1 MIKKLCCVFTGLCS
15 LLLLT
20 VCVVP
25 ATAQMPEVKPKPA
38 MFSYVANWQFPRASF
53 ADVDKMLAGGNP
65 ALDKAYG
72 DGTIVGYGHDKNL
85 VHTPE
90 SDTHDTWWSAM
101 SIAGLMKALT
111 AVSASEMPNSPV
123 MTGAS
128 KHWDEVLESHY
139 YNWKPGA
146 FTDSYVEV
154 LSYKL
159 KADAPDDAVA
169 MLSEHLIVP
178 SMEKLL
184 ADGMISEYEIDE
196 PAIHT
201 SAPGMFF
208 VVYVA
213 PTPEGID
220 AVQAAIVADAKAHV
234 LGIQAFGAMVDMN
247 GHRDE
252 LMKGSGTFK

>member
-1 MIKKLCCVFTGLCS
+1 MRKGLLCVFAGFCS
-15 LLLLT
+15 LLVLT
-20 VCVVP
+20 ARV
-25 ATAQMPEVKPKPA
+25 ATAGAQMPEVKPKPA
-38 MFSYVANWQFPRASF
+38 MYSYVANWQFPRSSF
-53 ADVDKMLAGGNP
+53 ADVEKQAAGGNP
-65 ALDKAYG
+65 ALAKAYD

-85 VHTPE
+85 VHTLE
-90 SDTHDTWWSAM
+90 GDTHDTWWSAM
-101 SIAGLMKALT
+101 SIAGLVKALN
-111 AVSASEMPNSPV
+111 AVSATDMPNSST
-123 MTGAS
+123 MAS
-128 KHWDEVLESHY
+128 ANKHWDEILESHY

-146 FTDSYVEV
+146 YTDSYVEV
-154 LSYKL
+154 LTYKL
-159 KADAPDDAVA
+159 KADAPNEAVA

-184 ADGMISEYEIDE
+184 ADGTITEYEIDE

-213 PTPEGID
+213 PKPEGID
-220 AVQAAIVADAKAHV
+220 AVQAAIVAAGKAHV
-234 LGIQAFGAMVDMN
+234 LGIEAFTAIVDFT